1 MEKALAHLS
10 HYRYIYGAAVVLLI
24 AAIAVMNINTYE
36 THVMRTLIKNTFFPR
51 YESFQNQEIVTGGM
65 KIADTLTQDHC
76 KKLKDQID
84 VYEKLKITHKNV
96 PIQNLDETL
105 TLMKEYFVSYNCE

>member
-10 HYRYIYGAAVVLLI
+10 HHRYIYGAALVLLI
-24 AAIAVMNINTYE
+24 AAIVIMNVNTYE
-36 THVMRTLIKNTFFPR
+36 THVIRNLVKTTLFSR
-51 YESFQNQEIVTGGM
+51 REGFQNQEVVTGGM

-76 KKLKDQID
+76 QKLKEQLD

-96 PIQNLDETL
+96 PIENLDETI